1 MIKSPLMKIDEF
13 SMFSQAVNA
22 LANQRGDMIQILQG
36 LSKDQNA
43 QLKDLL
49 LTKRV
54 ILCKDGGQQPAELGV
69 DGTGPQ
75 QEARRVVRVKRRT
88 QQQ

>member
-1 MIKSPLMKIDEF
+1 
-13 SMFSQAVNA
+13 
-22 LANQRGDMIQILQG
+22 LQG

-43 QLKDLL
+43 QLKDLI

-54 ILCKDGGQQPAELGV
+54 LLTRDGAQQAPEFAF

-88 QQQ
+88 

>member
-1 MIKSPLMKIDEF
+1 
-13 SMFSQAVNA
+13 
-22 LANQRGDMIQILQG
+22 MIQILQG

-49 LTKRV
+49 MTKRV
-54 ILCKDGGQQPAELGV
+54 VLSKDGVQQQQPDIGL
-69 DGTGPQ
+69 DGSGPQ

-88 QQQ
+88 P